1 MKVESTEVSPGLIHV
16 TLEGRLD
23 IDGSRA
29 IDDRFGFIT
38 TTRKANIIVDLSGV
52 TFLAS
57 IGIRT
62 LMSAA
67 RGQQGRGGKLV
78 LAVAQPIVQKVLV
91 MAGIDQLIPLYDS
104 VEAATAAFAGV

>member
-1 MKVESTEVSPGLIHV
+1 MKV

-29 IDDRFGFIT
+29 IDDRFTFMT
-38 TTRKANIIVDLSGV
+38 TTRKANIIVDLSAV

-62 LMSAA
+62 LMTAA
-67 RGQQGRGGKLV
+67 RGQQVRGGKLV
-78 LAVAQPIVQKVLV
+78 LAAAQPIVQKVLV
-91 MAGIDQLIPLYDS
+91 MAGIDQLITLFDS
-104 VEAATAAFAGV
+104 VEAAQTAFAGD

>member
-1 MKVESTEVSPGLIHV
+1 MKVESTELSAGLIHV
-16 TLEGRLD
+16 TLDGRLD

-29 IDDRFGFIT
+29 IDDRFSFIT
-38 TTRKANIIVDLSGV
+38 TTRKANVIVDLSSV

-62 LMSAA
+62 LMTAA

-78 LAVAQPIVQKVLV
+78 LAAAQPIVQKVLV
-91 MAGIDQLIPLYDS
+91 MAGIDQLIALYDS
-104 VEAATAAFAGV
+104 VEAAQTAFAGD